1 MVRIIQY
8 IIFLFGILYCQN
20 LNITVDKNSINEGD
34 FIQLSIESSGYK
46 NFPRLDISI
55 LEDTFDIVGGPY
67 EQTSIQWINGI
78 KSKTK
83 TLTWSLLPRGTGLIN
98 IPALKGTVDG
108 KPFRGKPFN
117 ITVVKNGA
125 ANLNKSIL
133 IIADIDKDSVYLGE
147 QITLTYKL
155 YKAIDTKISGIEQF
169 QMPDFNGF
177 WVEEIFTP
185 QRLQYQNQNVI
196 IDGIKYQVAN
206 LGQRALFPIPSD
218 KYVIPSVK
226 LKTQI
231 EIKKKNKRSD
241 PFFDP
246 FFDSFFNKTAAKVVK
261 SEEKIINILPFPD
274 PRPNDFYGAVGEFDI
289 ISEIDQDKIIT
300 NEGFTYKVSF
310 KGTGNLALFTLP
322 EIKFPDGLDAFPP
335 ISNFTK
341 DAFRN
346 EITGFNAL
354 EYVLVPRKKGT
365 YEIPSVQMSY
375 FNPKT
380 RSWEK
385 IKSNSH
391 IISVEGDVN
400 QMVELSGLSKKE
412 VELMNKD
419 IRFIFTEKIISWD
432 TKKNTLKLSFI
443 FFLLSLA
450 VFVFPKLMMKYTNQ
464 RLFTSD
470 SRRAKNALKTSIKI
484 LETEKGNSFDV
495 SSKALYTY
503 LQHRLLLKSHNL
515 DPVSAHNI
523 LKELID
529 ENLLIELTDLMKI
542 CDAGKYAPE
551 VAESE
556 DKIFLRVKNMII
568 RLNKII

>member
-1 MVRIIQY
+1 MVNIIRY
-8 IIFLFGILYCQN
+8 IIFLFSIIYCQS
-20 LNITVDKNSINEGD
+20 LNITVDKSSIDEGD

-46 NFPRLDISI
+46 NFPKLDISI
-55 LEDTFDIVGGPY
+55 LENTFDIIGGPY

-78 KSKTK
+78 KSETK
-83 TLTWSLLPRGTGLIN
+83 TLTWSLLPRESGLVN
-98 IPALKGTVDG
+98 IPALKGTIDG
-108 KPFRGKPFN
+108 NPFRGKPFDIN
-117 ITVVKNGA
+117 VKKNSIS
-125 ANLNKSIL
+125 NSNKSIF
-133 IIADIDKDSVYLGE
+133 IIADLDKDSVYLGE

-155 YKAIDTKISGIEQF
+155 YKKIETKISGIEQF

-185 QRLQYQNQNVI
+185 QRLQYQKQNVI
-196 IDGIKYQVAN
+196 MNGIKYQVAN
-206 LGQRALFPIPSD
+206 LGQRALFPISSD

-231 EIKKKNKRSD
+231 EIKKKNKRRD

-246 FFDSFFNKTAAKVVK
+246 FIDSFFNKTVAKFLK
-261 SEEKIINILPFPD
+261 SEEKIIHILPFPD
-274 PRPNDFYGAVGEFDI
+274 LRPNDFYGAVGEFEI
-289 ISEIDQDKIIT
+289 SSEIDQSSMIA
-300 NEGFTYKVSF
+300 NEGFTYKVLF

-322 EIKFPDGLDAFPP
+322 KIVFPEGLDAFPP
-335 ISNFTK
+335 ISDFTK

-346 EITGFNAL
+346 EITGSKIL

-380 RSWEK
+380 RLWKK
-385 IKSNSH
+385 IKTSSH
-391 IISVEGDVN
+391 IISVEGDIN
-400 QMVELSGLSKKE
+400 QMAELSGLSKKE

-419 IRFIFTEKIISWD
+419 IRFIFTDQITSWG
-432 TKKNTLKLSFI
+432 TKKSKLKLSFI
-443 FFLLSLA
+443 FLLLSLVIFA
-450 VFVFPKLMMKYTNQ
+450 FPKLIIRYTHY
-464 RLFTSD
+464 RLFNRD
-470 SRRAKNALKTSIKI
+470 SRKVKSALNTSIKI
-484 LETEKGNSFDV
+484 LEAEKGNSFEV

-503 LQHRLLLKSHNL
+503 LQNRLLLNSHNL
-515 DPVSAHNI
+515 DSVSAHNI

-529 ENLLIELTDLMKI
+529 DNLLSELTDLLKI

-556 DKIFLRVKNMII
+556 DEILLMVKDMII